1 MSPMRSARRGATHGN
16 LAARLAALEA
26 RAATKTGGPMI
37 GIEDRLTGEVRADNG
52 QTFPNF
58 EAFFADGRRGR
69 KLPLLISCD
78 RCDWPRRVPE
88 GGPK

>member
-1 MSPMRSARRGATHGN
+1 MRPRNGRAAVHARLSALEERA
-16 LAARLAALEA
+16 AARH
-26 RAATKTGGPMI
+26 GGAMV
-37 GIEDRLTGEVRADNG
+37 GIEDRFTGEVRADNG

-78 RCDWPRRVPE
+78 RCDWPRRAPE
-88 GGPK
+88 DAGK